1 MNIVTGTHL
10 SRRTFLQG
18 AGACVALPFLDA
30 MVPAGR
36 AWTDPTT
43 KTEFTRLV
51 CIEESMGVAGSSDW
65 GDARHLF
72 APAQTGR
79 DFELVADSQLKPLEE
94 FREYMTIVS
103 NTDCRSAEAS
113 RAEEIGGDHD
123 RSTAVFLTQAHPKQT
138 QGSDLYLGTS
148 FDQLHAERF
157 GRDTVLPSLELCIE
171 GIDRGGGCAYN
182 YHCAY
187 TTSLAWASPNQ
198 PLPAIREPRVVF
210 ERLFGAGD
218 TEEDRA
224 ARRRTDRSM
233 IDWIASEVAR
243 LRRTLGAADRHA
255 LDEYVDHI
263 REIERRIQL
272 VEARNTSGEERVM
285 PEAPSGVPDSFEEHM
300 RLMFDLQ
307 MLALRTDMTRVI
319 TFKTGFDQSNRTFPG
334 SGTTKSIHGASHHGN
349 LAEDI
354 MDFNRINTY
363 RLGQL
368 AYFLEQMR
376 DTVEGES
383 SLLDKTAIV
392 WGSPMADGNLHN
404 HRRAPLLMFGGA
416 NGALDGGVHVR
427 APDGTPMANAFVSLM
442 RGIGHPEMTTFGDSD
457 GSLPLYVGGSEVG
470 NESGPRGDMRSGA

>member
-1 MNIVTGTHL
+1 MNFVTGTHL
-10 SRRTFLQG
+10 SRRTFLRG
-18 AGACVALPFLDA
+18 AGASVALPLLDA
-30 MVPAGR
+30 MIPAGR
-36 AWTDPTT
+36 LWADPM
-43 KTEFTRLV
+43 KAANFTRLV
-51 CIEESMGVAGSSDW
+51 CVEESMGAAGSSDW

-72 APAQTGR
+72 APGTTGR
-79 DFELVADSQLKPLEE
+79 DFELVADSQLKPLEA
-94 FREYMTIVS
+94 FRGYMTIVS

-138 QGSDLYLGTS
+138 QGSDIYLGTS
-148 FDQLHAERF
+148 LDQLHAQRF
-157 GRDTVLPSLELCIE
+157 GQETVLPSLELCIE

-187 TTSLAWASPNQ
+187 TTSLAWASPDL

-218 TEEDRA
+218 TAADRA

-233 IDWIASEVAR
+233 IDWIATEVAR
-243 LRRTLGAADRHA
+243 LRSALGSADRIA
-255 LDEYVDHI
+255 LDEYIDHI

-272 VEARNTSGEERVM
+272 VEARNASGEEREM
-285 PEAPSGVPDSFEEHM
+285 PEAPSGIPDSFEEHM

-307 MLALRTDMTRVI
+307 LLALQTDLTRVI
-319 TFKTGFDQSNRTFPG
+319 TFKTGFDQSNRAFPD
-334 SGTTKSIHGASHHGN
+334 SGTTKSVHGASHHGN
-349 LAEDI
+349 VPEDI

-368 AYFLEQMR
+368 AYFLEKLGG
-376 DTVEGES
+376 TVEGDA
-383 SLLDKTAIV
+383 SLLDRTAIV

-404 HRRAPLLMFGGA
+404 HRRAPLLFLGGA
-416 NGALDGGVHVR
+416 NGALEGGVHHR

-442 RGIGHPEMTTFGDSD
+442 RKIGHPELSTFGDSD
-457 GSLPLYVGGSEVG
+457 GALPLDFAGGAAPGGS
-470 NESGPRGDMRSGA
+470 GAR